1 MQSKHINPF
10 LESSIFVIEQMCQI
24 KPSLGQLQLKKISLQ
39 EDVICLQINVFGDME
54 GKIYYSFPKH
64 VALSLASG
72 MMGGFILTELDE
84 ISRSAIAEL
93 GNMIS
98 GNASTILSNQG
109 VAIDIT
115 PPKSIYPNEQGS
127 LFTDKALSIPL
138 HLDGVG
144 ELDIYVHFEPQP
156 VSNQPEHH

>member
-10 LESSIFVIEQMCQI
+10 LESSIYCIEQMCRI
-24 KPSLGQLQLKKISLQ
+24 RPSLGELQLKKVTLQ
-39 EDVICLQINVFGDME
+39 KDVICLQIKVFGDME
-54 GKIYYSFPKH
+54 GTIVYTFPKD

-72 MMGGFILTELDE
+72 MMGGFVLTELDE

-115 PPKSIYPNEQGS
+115 PPVPVYPNEQGA
-127 LFTDKALSIPL
+127 LFKDKALSIPL
-138 HLDGVG
+138 LLDGVG
-144 ELDIYVHFEPQP
+144 ELDIIVQFFPSHA
-156 VSNQPEHH
+156 S

>member
-10 LESSIFVIEQMCQI
+10 LESSVFVIEQMCQI
-24 KPSLGQLQLKKISLQ
+24 RPSLGQLQLKKMAFR

-54 GKIYYSFPKH
+54 GEVYYSFPKQ

-72 MMGGFILTELDE
+72 MMGGFVLTELDE

-115 PPKSIYPNEQGS
+115 PPKSVGPNEQEN
-127 LFTDKALSIPL
+127 LFSDKKTLSIPL

-144 ELDIYVHFEPQP
+144 DLDIFVHF
-156 VSNQPEHH
+156 